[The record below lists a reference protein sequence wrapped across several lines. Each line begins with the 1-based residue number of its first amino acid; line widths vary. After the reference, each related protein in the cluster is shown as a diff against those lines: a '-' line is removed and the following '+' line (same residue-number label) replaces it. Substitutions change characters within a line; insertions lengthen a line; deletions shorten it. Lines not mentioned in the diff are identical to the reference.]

1 MAGTTQISDNLL
13 LPQASIE
20 PQPSATPSAAE
31 SDPWIF
37 RDGKRTVSG
46 SELLGDLQRR
56 IASAADSSTLLDA
69 LIEAGELEAA
79 LADAG
84 SNSAESAAQVTDS
97 LASTLICG
105 DSGAI
110 TRAARYA
117 NQIVTPDTLVVAPPE
132 GFTYYALHPSDFARL
147 AATLD
152 SSRYAVVGIRSIGT
166 TLSAVVLAA
175 LTARGKQAC
184 RITVR
189 PTG

>member
-84 SNSAESAAQVTDS
+84 SKSAEPAARVTDC
-97 LASTLICG
+97 LATAVIHG
-105 DSGAI
+105 DSTAAAKAALYADQI
-110 TRAARYA
+110 TP
-117 NQIVTPDTLVVAPPE
+117 PDTLTIAPPE
-132 GFTYYALHPSDFARL
+132 GFTYYALHP
-147 AATLD
+147 
-152 SSRYAVVGIRSIGT
+152 
-166 TLSAVVLAA
+166 
-175 LTARGKQAC
+175 
-184 RITVR
+184 
-189 PTG
+189 